1 MLIYQ
6 GYWMTSGVDKHN
18 VGPNV
23 TGGWELSNSVLLM
36 RLQL

>member
-6 GYWMTSGVDKHN
+6 GYWVISDINKHN

-23 TGGWELSNSVLLM
+23 TGGWELLNLVLLM
-36 RLQL
+36 R